1 MHTILEI
8 SLSLPS
14 FVTMVLKKNQQWHN
28 TYLKRRLSILFGTNF
43 KLEFILIGMDLKHIY
58 PKPTLMLP
66 LSVEFGKGCMQ
77 KKKSWRRHFNW
88 PIVVCVETLGNPQ
101 KRNTKVLPFGYPL
114 YNLNTWK
121 FNFETYGIKLWYYWD
136 IMGNILGTWW
146 KPLGKL
152 MGTHWGGQ

>member
-1 MHTILEI
+1 LEQI
-8 SLSLPS
+8 
-14 FVTMVLKKNQQWHN
+14 
-28 TYLKRRLSILFGTNF
+28 F

-66 LSVEFGKGCMQ
+66 LSVEFGKVCMQ
-77 KKKSWRRHFNW
+77 KKNSWRRHFNR
-88 PIVVCVETLGNPQ
+88 PIIICVETLGNPQ
-101 KRNTKVLPFGYPL
+101 NRNTKVLPFGYPL

-152 MGTHWGGQ
+152 MGTHWGGQLKNPFRLKLKRKNWTILRPTIHT